1 MLFERGII
9 HMQFVK
15 ERLGKWIQAAIVL
28 VVGILCIV
36 AGAAMGGNSWEAAQN
51 ALDGISVTL
60 GVILIVVGGLSLILS
75 IVVAILAKK
84 GFAAVAIPS
93 AIILAFGIS
102 LVVAKYA
109 ASLLLI
115 LLTVIPYLLIA
126 IGAVILGD
134 AIFNLV
140 TAIIKKNVKGA
151 LVGVIIAMIIGVV
164 AIVLGALCIG
174 NDPVIAQSAQLIVFG
189 IIVCLV
195 ALLLVVLTFVKLP
208 DAVVVVVKKD
218 QADDKKEEK

>member
-1 MLFERGII
+1 
-9 HMQFVK
+9 MQFVK

-164 AIVLGALCIG
+164 AIVLGTLCIG

>member
-1 MLFERGII
+1 
-9 HMQFVK
+9 MQFVK

-84 GFAAVAIPS
+84 GFAAVAIPG

-151 LVGVIIAMIIGVV
+151 LVGVIIGMIIGVM

>member
-1 MLFERGII
+1 
-9 HMQFVK
+9 MQFVK

-84 GFAAVAIPS
+84 GFAAVAIPG

>member
-1 MLFERGII
+1 
-9 HMQFVK
+9 MQFVK

-28 VVGILCIV
+28 VVGILCII
-36 AGAAMGGNSWEAAQN
+36 AGAAMGGDSWEAAQN

-84 GFAAVAIPS
+84 GFAAVAIPG

-126 IGAVILGD
+126 VGAVILGD

>member
-1 MLFERGII
+1 
-9 HMQFVK
+9 MQFVK

-84 GFAAVAIPS
+84 GFAAVAIPG

-140 TAIIKKNVKGA
+140 TAIIKKNVKGS
-151 LVGVIIAMIIGVV
+151 LAMIIGVV